1 MAPPRAVTQGWLVL
15 LTISPNN
22 YCPNRA
28 GSTTQ
33 SLGEQTTLGSQKPL
47 VCETMRSVTRI
58 FDLLSAEQHHNFAVI
73 GYLFAART
81 FGLLKQL
88 SNLAWLEER
97 GRDMDEFP
105 SKASAYREIIERA
118 HAQDLAQ
125 MRQTMVDFVQ
135 KDFPELIQL
144 AEEVVAT
151 IDDLPQLGRLSAKLG
166 GAQNAD
172 QARKILSQ
180 LAQ

>member
-1 MAPPRAVTQGWLVL
+1 
-15 LTISPNN
+15 
-22 YCPNRA
+22 
-28 GSTTQ
+28 
-33 SLGEQTTLGSQKPL
+33 
-47 VCETMRSVTRI
+47 MRSVTRI

>member
-1 MAPPRAVTQGWLVL
+1 
-15 LTISPNN
+15 
-22 YCPNRA
+22 
-28 GSTTQ
+28 
-33 SLGEQTTLGSQKPL
+33 
-47 VCETMRSVTRI
+47 
-58 FDLLSAEQHHNFAVI
+58 
-73 GYLFAART
+73 
-81 FGLLKQL
+81 
-88 SNLAWLEER
+88 
-97 GRDMDEFP
+97 MDEFP

-151 IDDLPQLGRLSAKLG
+151 IDDLPQLGRLSAKFG